1 MRSMDGLNVNFLVV
15 ILYYSFAQSYHWGK
29 LGQAI
34 GALSVLF
41 LENAYESTIINQF
54 T

>member
-1 MRSMDGLNVNFLVV
+1 MRSMDGLDVDFLVV

-29 LGQAI
+29 LGQPI

-41 LENAYESTIINQF
+41 LVTAFESTIINQF
-54 T
+54 I